1 MPRKNG
7 ATAVARMECL
17 TPGCG
22 RRVAVFQNVR
32 GYLYTRCDSCGA
44 DQRNGPAHQVRVWQ
58 HAEPIE
64 GAEIRRPPNVEE
76 SAGPIGAALTG
87 AVPAPVPV
95 GVVPEKPVREPVQE
109 PVQEPVPRQ
118 VQEPEKPAEKP
129 AQKPIGEPA
138 KKGGGGLAAALL
150 LLLGTGIVMV
160 VKGGKPA

>member
-1 MPRKNG
+1 MPRKPS
-7 ATAVARMECL
+7 ATAVARMDCL

-22 RRVAVFQNVR
+22 RRAAVFQNVR

-58 HAEPIE
+58 HAEPIK

-95 GVVPEKPVREPVQE
+95 GVVPAPVPEKPVHEPVQK
-109 PVQEPVPRQ
+109 PVPDLQ
-118 VQEPEKPAEKP
+118 VQEPEKPVP
-129 AQKPIGEPA
+129 APIGEPA
-138 KKGGGGLAAALL
+138 KTGGGGGLAAVLALL
-150 LLLGTGIVMV
+150 LATGVAMV
-160 VKGGKPA
+160 IRGGRTA